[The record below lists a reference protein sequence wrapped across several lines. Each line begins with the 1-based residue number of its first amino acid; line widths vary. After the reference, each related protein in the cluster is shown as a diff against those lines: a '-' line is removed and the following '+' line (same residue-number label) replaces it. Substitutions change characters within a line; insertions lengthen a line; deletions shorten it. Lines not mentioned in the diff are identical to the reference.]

1 MTVVCK
7 DANEFYMF
15 CNKYLKGVDYIA
27 FDFETNAEETH
38 GQSHKAVG
46 FSIAPNKDI
55 GCYVPIESVDY
66 KMKPDDVEE
75 IKAMLSEIL
84 TTKNIMVYNCLHE
97 LPVTLNWLGIEIPLE
112 RLDDLFVLV
121 KMMMGN
127 ANRYQGHGG
136 LKEQAST
143 LLGVDD
149 WSKDLDSYFDMLR
162 KFYLFKTEMRT
173 LLSKYYG
180 ANEIESVMDKIER
193 LVNNSNSLGVSYGDV
208 PCNLISKYGAE
219 DSCILFALKDYYFT
233 QISMQNEALGIDLMI
248 GYRVWMKHHYCGY
261 ILEKNGAF
269 WNDKKA
275 SQIED
280 WCNATMLSCLKNLIC
295 SNLSSEY
302 LKSAVYPQYLDY
314 LKEHYIIKIF
324 GDKFIPKKKTKN
336 YIEVSAVGY
345 DAELEL
351 INAGAKALISKK
363 GTKTYKIENCHLEKL
378 AYEFNK
384 ENPDMFNNWYAEYM
398 KDALSKYS
406 TIDELKKFI
415 NPNATGED
423 FRRFVSGVVITDEVR
438 EARFYLELLSIVR
451 DPLYDNDYYKDFYDE
466 GGGKLNSL
474 KYKLYPFPPM
484 EQFKEEY
491 PNMRY
496 YETFDSKLLDA
507 IHRIDNLNFSEG
519 RKFNFFKKL
528 SIEGSAKDKKI
539 LSAIETSSC
548 TMLETLDSDS
558 LNKIYDAYVTI
569 GMDIEDSTTWNE
581 RFAWLVNF
589 KMFKKMEK
597 LVSTYINGKVGRKSV
612 YFVNKNS
619 YSNGDCLTKR
629 LIPYNDC
636 KELVNDPMYSTMVQ
650 TNFGV
655 NLADTGRWTS
665 GWHNIPAGECIKS
678 IYTSRF
684 KGGCIAMPDG
694 SQMEIRAL
702 AAESQDENLFK
713 AFNDGLD
720 IHRYFASKIYKIPYD
735 EVTSRQRST
744 AKGAVFGLI
753 YGMTERSFAQ
763 SYTNGNLSDA
773 KEIYNAMYESF
784 PKIKT
789 YIDNAHKQ
797 ARELNKVTTITQR
810 YICLDH
816 IRNKAEK
823 DRCSQNYRIQ
833 GFASD
838 LAGLIMYYI
847 ADYIKTHNMKSKLIM
862 TVHDSIEI
870 DFHPDETFEL
880 ADVCIKAFNEFP
892 YKEYGTPVA
901 CDVPL
906 SANMGAECKIIDNI
920 IEHDDGYNDV
930 TITLSGY
937 IKDIDELVSIWKN
950 DAYDIVEY
958 IDLDKYVADD
968 KDEYQPLGAMMSSG
982 KSVITQYAGTT
993 LKKGQRKIHIIR
1005 HK

>member
-1 MTVVCK
+1 MTIVCK
-7 DANEFYMF
+7 NANEFYMF
-15 CNKYLKGVDYIA
+15 CNKYLKDVDYIA

-38 GQSHKAVG
+38 RQSHKVVG
-46 FSIAPNKDI
+46 FSTAPNKDV

-66 KMKPDDVEE
+66 KMNADDVEE
-75 IKAMLSEIL
+75 IKTILSEIL
-84 TTKNIMVYNCLHE
+84 AVKNIMVYNCLHE
-97 LPVTLNWLGIEIPLE
+97 LPVALNWLGIEIPLE
-112 RLDDLFVLV
+112 RLDDLFVMV

-127 ANRYQGHGG
+127 ANKYRGHGG
-136 LKEQAST
+136 LKEQATT
-143 LLGVDD
+143 LLGIED
-149 WSKDLDSYFDMLR
+149 WSKDLDNYFDMIR
-162 KFYLFKTEMRT
+162 DFYNSKERLHT
-173 LLSKYYG
+173 LLSKYYVV
-180 ANEIESVMDKIER
+180 NEIESVMDKIEK
-193 LVNNSNSLGVSYGDV
+193 LVNSDTTYGVSYGDV

-233 QISMQNEALGIDLMI
+233 RILNENQVFGINLMY

-261 ILEKNGAF
+261 LLEKNGAF
-269 WNDKKA
+269 WNERKA
-275 SQIED
+275 SELER
-280 WCNATMLSCLKNLIC
+280 WCNTTMFNCLRNLIS
-295 SNLSSEY
+295 SNLTSNYLRTTVFPEY
-302 LKSAVYPQYLDY
+302 LNY
-314 LKEHYIIKIF
+314 LKDNYITNIF
-324 GDKFIPKKKTKN
+324 DGRFIPKKRTKN
-336 YIEVSAVGY
+336 SIEVTPANNA
-345 DAELEL
+345 AEIEL
-351 INAGAKALISKK
+351 INLGIKANVLKN
-363 GTKTYKIENCHLEKL
+363 GTMTYKIENCHFEKL
-378 AYEFNK
+378 ALDFNVN
-384 ENPDMFNNWYAEYM
+384 NPDLFNNWYSHYM
-398 KDALSKYS
+398 REALTKYT
-406 TIDELKKFI
+406 TIDELKKLL
-415 NPNATGED
+415 NPNATGVE
-423 FRRFVSGVVITDEVR
+423 FRTFVSNLLITDSVK
-438 EARFYLELLSIVR
+438 EARFYLELISIIR
-451 DPLYDNDYYKDFYDE
+451 DPSYDNDYYKDFYGSD
-466 GGGKLNSL
+466 GNNMNHL
-474 KYKLYPFPPM
+474 KYKVYPFPTM

-491 PNMRY
+491 PEIKY
-496 YETFDSKLLDA
+496 LETRESKFLDSIYKIDHLDYTDA
-507 IHRIDNLNFSEG
+507 
-519 RKFNFFKKL
+519 RKFCLFKK
-528 SIEGSAKDKKI
+528 IPMDGTFKDKKI
-539 LSAIETSSC
+539 RKALEDASS
-548 TMLETLDSDS
+548 TALETLDSDS
-558 LNKIYDAYVTI
+558 LNRVYDAYIVL
-569 GMDIEDSTTWNE
+569 GMDIENSSTWDE
-581 RFAWLVNF
+581 RFTWLVNF

-619 YSNGDCLTKR
+619 YSNGDSLTKR

-636 KELVNDPMYSTMVQ
+636 KELVNDPMYTTMVQ
-650 TNFGV
+650 TDFGV

-810 YICLDH
+810 YICLDQ
-816 IRNKAEK
+816 IRNKSEK

-906 SANMGAECKIIDNI
+906 SANMGAECKIVDNI

-937 IKDIDELVSIWKN
+937 IKDIDELVSIWRN
-950 DAYDIVEY
+950 DAYDVVEY
-958 IDLDKYVADD
+958 INLDKYVADD

-993 LKKGQRKIHIIR
+993 LKKGQRKIHIVR